1 MSYADQSV
9 DGCQVVRGVIAEGYS
24 LRRRVERY
32 LLTHQPLAHVIALPQ
47 SCSGAGGHFN
57 SMNELSTFVR
67 CYDYYTIVANYFVI
81 VSSRTEH
88 EQLEV
93 SVPYLNSCQKLDF

>member
-1 MSYADQSV
+1 MSYAGRSV
-9 DGCQVVRGVIAEGYS
+9 DGYLAVHGVSAEGYS

-32 LLTHQPLAHVIALPQ
+32 RLTHQPLAHVIASPQ
-47 SCSGAGGHFN
+47 SCSGAGGHFD

-67 CYDYYTIVANYFVI
+67 CYDYYTVIANYFVK

-88 EQLEV
+88 EQSEV

>member
-1 MSYADQSV
+1 M
-9 DGCQVVRGVIAEGYS
+9 IAS
-24 LRRRVERY
+24 
-32 LLTHQPLAHVIALPQ
+32 PQ
-47 SCSGAGGHFN
+47 SCFDVGGHFD
-57 SMNELSTFVR
+57 STNEPLTFVR
-67 CYDYYTIVANYFVI
+67 CYDYYTVIANYFVI